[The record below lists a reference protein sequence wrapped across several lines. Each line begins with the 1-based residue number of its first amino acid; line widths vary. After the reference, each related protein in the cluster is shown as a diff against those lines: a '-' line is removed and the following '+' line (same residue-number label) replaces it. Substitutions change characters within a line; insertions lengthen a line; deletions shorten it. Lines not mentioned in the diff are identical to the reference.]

1 MLMSNRTTQNPRF
14 FQWTAAFLVGCVLTA
29 CDMLESHPYDT
40 RVTGETHINAKN
52 CARIEAALKG
62 RTSFRFAFLTDTQRW
77 YDATVDAVDDI
88 RRRNDID
95 FVLHGGDQ
103 SDFGVTKEFLWMRDI
118 LNRLDVPYVCVIGNH
133 DCLGTGKDV
142 FRTVYGDTNF
152 GFTAGDMRLVCLNTV
167 ALEYDYSE
175 PIPDF
180 DFLVKEQQRMRQDS
194 LKRCVFL
201 MHAAPKSD
209 VFNNNVAT
217 VFQHYLYDFPGVLF
231 CLHGHTHALSV
242 TDIFGDGTLYYQCP
256 NIDKRKYLVFTIHE
270 EGYDYEVVEF

>member
-1 MLMSNRTTQNPRF
+1 
-14 FQWTAAFLVGCVLTA
+14 
-29 CDMLESHPYDT
+29 
-40 RVTGETHINAKN
+40 
-52 CARIEAALKG
+52 
-62 RTSFRFAFLTDTQRW
+62 
-77 YDATVDAVDDI
+77 
-88 RRRNDID
+88 
-95 FVLHGGDQ
+95 
-103 SDFGVTKEFLWMRDI
+103 
-118 LNRLDVPYVCVIGNH
+118 
-133 DCLGTGKDV
+133 
-142 FRTVYGDTNF
+142 
-152 GFTAGDMRLVCLNTV
+152 
-167 ALEYDYSE
+167 
-175 PIPDF
+175 
-180 DFLVKEQQRMRQDS
+180 MRQDS